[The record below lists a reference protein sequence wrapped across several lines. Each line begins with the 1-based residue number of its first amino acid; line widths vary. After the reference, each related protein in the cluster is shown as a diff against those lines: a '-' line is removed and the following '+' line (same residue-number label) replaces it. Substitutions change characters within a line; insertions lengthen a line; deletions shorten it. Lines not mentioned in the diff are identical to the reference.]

1 MCCCKTL
8 ACLLLKQCLCLC
20 GCVQCEFVYVVAAI
34 VTSIPNGHTLADS
47 VPPMRPIYPRTQY
60 GTQYTSAQRVPSN
73 EFSPPCSGSYQG
85 TLLSNFGRTATCTGN
100 VLVHY
105 VHERLVG
112 LGSQL
117 NERIILS
124 FVAER
129 AHIIL
134 TQSRN
139 QHEYCFLRLNLYD
152 TI

>member
-85 TLLSNFGRTATCTGN
+85 TLRSNFSVVQCTATKSWTGN
-100 VLVHY
+100 VLVLVHY

-117 NERIILS
+117 NERILS
-124 FVAER
+124 SLKAAINTSIVFCA
-129 AHIIL
+129 
-134 TQSRN
+134 
-139 QHEYCFLRLNLYD
+139 
-152 TI
+152 